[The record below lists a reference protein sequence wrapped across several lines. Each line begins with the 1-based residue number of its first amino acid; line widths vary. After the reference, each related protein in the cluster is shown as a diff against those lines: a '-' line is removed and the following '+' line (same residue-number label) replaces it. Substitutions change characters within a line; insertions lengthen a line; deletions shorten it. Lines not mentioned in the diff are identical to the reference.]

1 MIDRKSFLHDVFV
14 NNDDDYDDGGGGRDV
29 FKNDDHAYD
38 ADVVCNDDDDY
49 PYDADVN
56 LVYEVDSD
64 DGDDDDDDGD
74 VVCDDGPSSS
84 IKVDK
89 VIAGL
94 DQSPPVLNN
103 DLHRKTSCRI
113 QEMHFQILRNTV

>member
-1 MIDRKSFLHDVFV
+1 MIDRKSFLHDVFGNDEDV
-14 NNDDDYDDGGGGRDV
+14 DDEDGVGHDVCNEDDDACDAG
-29 FKNDDHAYD
+29 AED
-38 ADVVCNDDDDY
+38 ADGDFVC
-49 PYDADVN
+49 
-56 LVYEVDSD
+56 E
-64 DGDDDDDDGD
+64 DDDDDGD

-103 DLHRKTSCRI
+103 DTHRKTSCRI
-113 QEMHFQILRNTV
+113 QEMLF

>member
-1 MIDRKSFLHDVFV
+1 MIDCKSFLHDVFG
-14 NNDDDYDDGGGGRDV
+14 NDVDDDDGGV
-29 FKNDDHAYD
+29 CKN
-38 ADVVCNDDDDY
+38 DDDY
-49 PYDADVN
+49 PYDADGN
-56 LVYEVDSD
+56 LGYDVD
-64 DGDDDDDDGD
+64 GEDDDDDDGD
-74 VVCDDGPSSS
+74 VVCNYGPSSS

-113 QEMHFQILRNTV
+113 QEMHFQKLRNTL

>member
-1 MIDRKSFLHDVFV
+1 MHDVFG
-14 NNDDDYDDGGGGRDV
+14 NDDDDDDDDGGGRGV
-29 FKNDDHAYD
+29 CKNDDDAYD
-38 ADVVCNDDDDY
+38 ADDVCNADDDY
-49 PYDADVN
+49 PYDADGN
-56 LVYEVDSD
+56 LVYKVDD
-64 DGDDDDDDGD
+64 DGDGD